1 MVKKE
6 NKVMIVKLG
15 EGLYVPYGR
24 HLVEQVMHSAINR
37 VEGRRNVEVYWA
49 EVLEKPKYSLSKGK
63 VSSTPTQ
70 YDHENKDVVF
80 HFQDGRVLADKYNWM
95 QGVELV
101 DDKVI
106 INGYK
111 LTREESELLMK
122 ALKEKQDENSV
133 SKEIREKLEGLFFNN
148 R

>member
-15 EGLYVPYGR
+15 EGLYTSYGR
-24 HLVEQVMHSAINR
+24 HLAEQVMASTQLR
-37 VEGRRNVEVYWA
+37 VENRRNVEVYWA
-49 EVLEKPKYSLSKGK
+49 KVLKRPEYTLNKGS
-63 VSSTPTQ
+63 VSSTQTV
-70 YDHENKDVVF
+70 YDHDNKDVVF
-80 HFQDGRVLADKYNWM
+80 HFKDGKILVDKYGWM
-95 QGVELV
+95 DGVEMV

-106 INGYK
+106 INGYE

-122 ALKEKQDENSV
+122 ALQEKEDENDAG
-133 SKEIREKLEGLFFNN
+133 KEIREKLEGLFFNN